1 MKQTALL
8 HCQAKVCCIAGFRL
22 LKIKEFYMAEKKK
35 SSGKNKNI
43 AGSVRTLVA
52 DTVEKMGFLLWD
64 VLYEKEG
71 ASWYL
76 RIIIDRET
84 GVDINDVEAVHRAID
99 PIIDEADPIEDFYY
113 LEVSSPGV
121 ERELRLP
128 EHYEAFLG
136 ELVTAKLFAAAEG
149 VPAFAGM
156 KEITAVLAAYNS
168 ENGEIILTE
177 GENSITLAAKDVAK
191 VNVYYDFTADTSQQD
206 KE

>member
-1 MKQTALL
+1 
-8 HCQAKVCCIAGFRL
+8 
-22 LKIKEFYMAEKKK
+22 MAEKKK
-35 SSGKNKNI
+35 NAGKNKNI
-43 AGSVRTLVA
+43 AGTVRGLVA

-76 RIIIDRET
+76 RIIIDREA

-136 ELVTAKLFAAAEG
+136 ELVVVKLFAAAEG
-149 VPAFAGM
+149 SPAFAGM
-156 KEITAVLAAYNS
+156 KEITASLTAYNS
-168 ENGEIILTE
+168 ETGEITLTE
-177 GENSITLAAKDVAK
+177 GESSITLAQKDLAK
-191 VNVYYDFTADTSQQD
+191 VNVYYDFAADRAQQD
-206 KE
+206 NE